1 MVNGLSARR
10 MALTLFLPFAFA
22 YFMSYLFRSV
32 NAVIADDLARAAG
45 TEAAGLGLLT
55 SAYFAAFAAFQIPLG
70 ILLDRFGPRRVEAAL
85 LTIAALGAVLFSLAD
100 TVAGMAG
107 ARALIGLGVCACLMG
122 ALKNATL
129 WWRQDRLPLLTMLIL
144 ATGGLGALAATT
156 PVAALVDLV
165 GWRWTMRGLGALTL
179 AASAGIFLIVPEP
192 QAEAHAV
199 GSLKEQLG
207 GVRRVFSSP
216 LFWRLA
222 PATVLLQATFQSYQ
236 GLWAAPW
243 LRAVNGLDGVGVAS
257 YLQVIPLAM
266 ILGFAGNG
274 LVTDRLQ
281 RLGIVPMT
289 VVRISSALF
298 LVVVLSL
305 VLPGLGLLG
314 LDLPAAQWAAFGFT
328 ATATMLTYSVLT
340 QAFPPQLSGRVT
352 TAINLLVFVAAFATQ
367 SAVGAMIEAAT
378 SAGAEPAGAHR
389 LALAVMGGLTL
400 AAFLWSLGGRG
411 GVK

>member
-1 MVNGLSARR
+1 
-10 MALTLFLPFAFA
+10 
-22 YFMSYLFRSV
+22 
-32 NAVIADDLARAAG
+32 
-45 TEAAGLGLLT
+45 
-55 SAYFAAFAAFQIPLG
+55 
-70 ILLDRFGPRRVEAAL
+70 
-85 LTIAALGAVLFSLAD
+85 
-100 TVAGMAG
+100 
-107 ARALIGLGVCACLMG
+107 
-122 ALKNATL
+122 
-129 WWRQDRLPLLTMLIL
+129 MLIL

-165 GWRWTMRGLGALTL
+165 GWRWTMRALGALTL

-199 GSLKEQLG
+199 GSLKEQLR

-243 LRAVNGLDGVGVAS
+243 LRAVNGLDGPGVAN

-266 ILGFAGNG
+266 ILGFAANG
-274 LVTDRLQ
+274 LVTDPLQ

-305 VLPGLGLLG
+305 VLPGL
-314 LDLPAAQWAAFGFT
+314 DLPAAQWAAFGFT

-340 QAFPPQLSGRVT
+340 HAFPPQLSGRVT
-352 TAINLLVFVAAFATQ
+352 TAINVLVFVAAFATQ

-378 SAGAEPAGAHR
+378 SAGTEPAGAHR
-389 LALAVMGGLTL
+389 LALAVMGALTL

-411 GVK
+411 GPTNEGAGSRS